1 VDNHGCVLGRIS
13 ITPVHQQD
21 TIILPETLTPL
32 VAFTRRMG
40 IDLCGSSGT
49 LEAGFASKDKKDAIK
64 AHKMKPVISPNR
76 RHTKT
81 PIAIAQKFRWF
92 DRALYRLRYT
102 VERTFGWQDIYRTL
116 DVRFVNPMPVGAGLV
131 PAQPRATT
139 RVAPTAS
146 MERRPHASRG
156 SLLEVGLQPE
166 ARPDDWRCIYETDI

>member
-1 VDNHGCVLGRIS
+1 MSTSQATQQQPGASKMILVLDDEAEVRK
-13 ITPVHQQD
+13 
-21 TIILPETLTPL
+21 L
-32 VAFTRRMG
+32 VAAVLTRNG
-40 IDLCGSSGT
+40 YKVVTADNG
-49 LEAGFASKDKKDAIK
+49 DNAIK